1 MLDASVEGGVEDT
14 MHFLLN
20 VSALFNIWVS
30 SFVNDCIGDAWAPTR
45 TRRPRYGPFPLM

>member
-20 VSALFNIWVS
+20 VSALLNIWLSV
-30 SFVNDCIGDAWAPTR
+30 
-45 TRRPRYGPFPLM
+45 